1 MDSSRMQSIGLI
13 LLMGLGFL
21 LVLQMNEKELEENE
35 QPPKK
40 QEEVAVEEIE
50 EGSNTLSIVDTM
62 INDTLMVTIG
72 GESLGFHNA
81 DSLIGEDL
89 SNWKNSIID
98 SLVADYQASS
108 VTEMTSSEDVVQ
120 EQEEVVFEE
129 SFAVIENDVL
139 RVTISSQGGQIASV
153 VLKNYKNHL
162 GKPVEITNDKSRFRF
177 LIDTKTLGEFASNN
191 APFELTIGE
200 DSLSIS
206 ARAIMPSEANNGGF
220 TMRYHLSP
228 EGYMMQH
235 EVVFDNGDNELF
247 ATDNLRMDW
256 QQVML
261 SQEKDITEERRRSW
275 LLYKGQG
282 EDMALVKDGKTEE
295 AENSYDWLS
304 AKQQFFNVT
313 LRGSQGTSFKDGKL
327 SLDVPDADESIVKV
341 ATYENIQ
348 LDFARGN
355 DSVTYHF
362 EWIFAPNDYSLML
375 GYGQEM
381 ERITRP
387 KFWVANWMFSFI
399 MDRLLTPLFAWLEGM
414 NLGYGLIILIM
425 TILIKMAL
433 SPLTFRSYK
442 SQAKMRV
449 LKPEMD
455 AIKEKYEGDQAKIS
469 QATMNLYR
477 RTGVNPMSGCL
488 PMVVQMP
495 FLLAMFYFFPSAI
508 ELRGESFLWANDLST
523 YDDLIQFPFTIL
535 GSSHLSLFTL
545 LFSLSSLGTAW
556 VNLKTQGNNMQAGM
570 EFMKY
575 LPFIFPIVMLFIFN
589 SFPAG
594 LTYYYF
600 LSTTFT
606 LVQQLVIKQFFVDED
621 KIRTQLAAKKAK
633 PQKKGGFWDRLQEAQ
648 KKQMEEME
656 KKNKKGKKK

>member
-62 INDTLMVTIG
+62 INDTLVVTVG

-120 EQEEVVFEE
+120 KQEEVVFEE
-129 SFAVIENDVL
+129 SFAVIENDAL

-162 GKPVEITNDKSRFRF
+162 GKPVEITNNQSRFRF

-206 ARAIMPSEANNGGF
+206 AKAIMPSEANNGGF
-220 TMRYHLSP
+220 TMRYRLSP
-228 EGYMMQH
+228 KGYMMQQ

-282 EDMALVKDGKTEE
+282 EDMALVKDGKTED

-327 SLDVPDADESIVKV
+327 SLDIPDADESIVKV

-348 LDFARGN
+348 LDFGRGN

-433 SPLTFRSYK
+433 SPLTFKSYK

-570 EFMKY
+570 EFMRY

-656 KKNKKGKKK
+656 KKNNKGKKK

>member
-1 MDSSRMQSIGLI
+1 MQSIGLI

-62 INDTLMVTIG
+62 INDTLMVTVG

-129 SFAVIENDVL
+129 SFAVIENDAL

-162 GKPVEITNDKSRFRF
+162 GKPVEITNDQSRFRF

-313 LRGSQGTSFKDGKL
+313 LRGSQGTSFKDGKF
-327 SLDVPDADESIVKV
+327 SLDIPDADESIVKV

-433 SPLTFRSYK
+433 SPLTFKSYK